1 MRNRTLRKVR
11 HGRLARSF
19 HLGTGRLG
27 YCGGGWLDCLEDV
40 QPQAEVQA
48 GFDTTAKG
56 NTTMKTFWIT
66 FIVDEAI
73 AVAQA
78 FVGGSN
84 LAPNIKAALES
95 FIAAGQALL
104 KELGV

>member
-1 MRNRTLRKVR
+1 MRYLSR

-19 HLGTGRLG
+19 HLGAIGLAGSDRSRLG
-27 YCGGGWLDCLEDV
+27 SLEDL
-40 QPQAEVQA
+40 QPQPDIQA
-48 GFDTTAKG
+48 GFDTTVKG
-56 NTTMKTFWIT
+56 NTAMKTFWIT

-84 LAPNIKAALES
+84 LAPNVKAALES